1 LDKPEYIVPQ
11 EGNSG
16 NYNNT
21 TTTDAEVPTKTTSGG
36 IPIEELIKDPKLI
49 NKRVWQLA
57 GLPWWNFYLVRCL
70 VWWT

>member
-21 TTTDAEVPTKTTSGG
+21 TTTDAEVPTKTTQAVFPLRS
-36 IPIEELIKDPKLI
+36 LSKTQ
-49 NKRVWQLA
+49 NS
-57 GLPWWNFYLVRCL
+57 
-70 VWWT
+70 